1 MAGEPEIAA
10 DVFQLEEGLDTGPVH
25 ARLTRA
31 VAPDETAGQI
41 LADLADILFVDG
53 ADLTDDTDLID
64 LGLDSMRVLGL
75 VMRWGE
81 TGIAL
86 EFPHLAEHVTLAGW
100 WATVQQL
107 QQRAGQR

>member
-1 MAGEPEIAA
+1 MTAA
-10 DVFQLEEGLDTGPVH
+10 DVLTLE
-25 ARLTRA
+25 RMRA
-31 VAPDETAGQI
+31 DV
-41 LADLADILFVDG
+41 ADLLGEAPEDIG
-53 ADLTDDTDLID
+53 DDDNLID

-107 QQRAGQR
+107 QRQAGQG